1 MKEAKVNAFGRLH
14 FGLVNLSE
22 VGEYINGGAGAMI
35 SPPVFSVTASSSSKF
50 IVFPI
55 RYEGEVRDLCRCLN
69 ITSGLNVRIDL
80 DVRMCQHVGL
90 GFHTQLRL
98 AIATAILFAL
108 DLSIDTV
115 SLSKTVMR
123 GGTSG
128 IGSLGFWFGGLL
140 FDRGRKRT
148 AVDDLFLPS
157 SMTKDYD
164 VSPLAYHKNKLPF
177 CLVIVKPAFWEKIYG
192 EKEKDLFEKLTPIP
206 ESETHKCRAL
216 IFGDLKQAVVRED
229 FNGFCQAL
237 DGISFVGFKKRE
249 IAYRGERLTEI
260 FELMR
265 KSGLSGVGMSS
276 WGPICFG
283 FILNQEDAENVA
295 LRLNCHTLIEDAWVA
310 EFATGATV
318 QIDNGNVVSV
328 FEKANFR
335 DCDF

>member
-22 VGEYINGGAGAMI
+22 VGEYMNGGAGAMI
-35 SPPVFSVTASSSSKF
+35 SPPVFSVTASNSSKF
-50 IVFPI
+50 IVSPI
-55 RYEGEVRDLCRCLN
+55 QYEEEVRDLCRCLN
-69 ITSGLNVRIDL
+69 VTSGLNVRVDL
-80 DVRMCQHVGL
+80 DARMCQHVGL

-108 DLSIDTV
+108 DLNIDTV

-128 IGSLGFWFGGLL
+128 IGSLGFWFGGLI

-148 AVDDLFLPS
+148 AIDNLFLPS

-164 VSPLAYHKNKLPF
+164 ISPLVYHKNKLPF
-177 CLVIVKPAFWEKIYG
+177 CLVIVKPAFWENIYG

-206 ESETHKCRAL
+206 ESEAHKCSAL
-216 IFGDLKQAVVRED
+216 IFGDLKQAVDRED
-229 FNGFCQAL
+229 FNGFCQTL
-237 DGISFVGFKKRE
+237 DGMSFAGFKKRE
-249 IAYRGERLTEI
+249 IAYRGERLAEI

-283 FILNQEDAENVA
+283 FILNQEDAESVA
-295 LRLNCHTLIEDAWVA
+295 QRLKCHTLIEDAWVA

-318 QIDNGNVVSV
+318 QIDNGDVVSV
-328 FEKANFR
+328 LEKATFR
-335 DCDF
+335 GCEF